1 MNTTEQIAIMKYEAR
16 LANRA
21 NAEGIRNWTPE
32 ARAASLATRRA
43 NGSVWGWNHRKRAMP
58 STSEAFDRSM
68 EAMTED
74 AETVRSA
81 LASQRAGVPTIGAR
95 SKYADQ
101 VAEQRL
107 EDFKA
112 WLAELKRTDDAIAD
126 FNEIVAVMG
135 GMTSGIAKAQRGQTI
150 GPDYGTPAA
159 ESAARKASAVEKSIR
174 RNFEKRNADYLRENP
189 DERGIMLDMV
199 AEKAEYYSASPAQKV
214 EMEKDAYRQI
224 RDNGSMNM
232 REKKSASDYQ
242 RGSDLDALRAVFPDI
257 VEAKPLGQGVWNVRK
272 ADGSASII
280 TGPSSGTSADRTKR
294 TGADYGTLLDA
305 KRNYVRERDAVRPQ
319 LQADEVAYPAGNGIW
334 IGRLP
339 NGDERVISADPGTG
353 GMHNR
358 WSPAARA
365 ASLAVRRAKGSV
377 WGWDKRK
384 RASPDTSGTNK
395 QQSAPS
401 SAPSGD
407 GKSMKDYIADGF
419 SGLDPDWA
427 AKTVRRIEERESW
440 GKKLTTDEE
449 RLLKEYNAYVEEMN
463 KKGGDGKEPVARL
476 LESGV
481 MTSNGP
487 VKLSGSPDPE
497 ESEQWDN
504 MVSGFKTMIGKGA
517 KPTLANLQKQFEK
530 DHDEE
535 KFKLASAA
543 LAEAYN
549 TDSLDK
555 FQDEFE
561 RDPKNNSEFRTF
573 QKKNGVPPEFIGGN

>member
-21 NAEGIRNWTPE
+21 DAEGLRNWTPE

-68 EAMTED
+68 DAMTED
-74 AETVRSA
+74 AETVRRA

-189 DERGIMLDMV
+189 DERGIMMDMV

-214 EMEKDAYRQI
+214 EIEKSAYRQI
-224 RDNGSMNM
+224 RDNGSMTM
-232 REKKSASDYQ
+232 REPQKTQ
-242 RGSDLDALRAVFPDI
+242 
-257 VEAKPLGQGVWNVRK
+257 
-272 ADGSASII
+272 
-280 TGPSSGTSADRTKR
+280 
-294 TGADYGTLLDA
+294 GADYGTLLDA

-334 IGRLP
+334 IGRRP
-339 NGDERVISADPGTG
+339 NGDERVISAGPGTG

-384 RASPDTSGTNK
+384 RASPDTDGTDK
-395 QQSAPS
+395 QQSAPPS
-401 SAPSGD
+401 VPSGN

-419 SGLDPDWA
+419 SALDPDWA
-427 AKTVRRIEERESW
+427 AKTVRRIEEREKW
-440 GKKLTTDEE
+440 GKKLTADEE

-463 KKGGDGKEPVARL
+463 KKGGAGKEPVARL

-481 MTSNGP
+481 MTSDGP

-530 DHDEE
+530 DHDEK
-535 KFKLASAA
+535 KFNLASAA
-543 LAEAYN
+543 LAEAYH

-573 QKKNGVPPEFIGGN
+573 QKKNGVPPEFIGGD

>member
-1 MNTTEQIAIMKYEAR
+1 MDIKEQITIMKVEAR

-21 NAEGIRNWTPE
+21 DEEGLRNWTPE

-43 NGSVWGWNHRKRAMP
+43 NGSVWGWNHRKRAVP
-58 STSEAFDRSM
+58 STSEAYDRSM
-68 EAMTED
+68 DAMTED
-74 AETVRSA
+74 AEAIRRSQ
-81 LASQRAGVPTIGAR
+81 ASGVPTISAP
-95 SKYADQ
+95 SKYA
-101 VAEQRL
+101 EQLAADRL
-107 EDFKA
+107 QAFKQ
-112 WLAELKRTDDAIAD
+112 WLSELKRTDDAIAD

-135 GMTSGIAKAQRGQTI
+135 GLTSGIAKAQRGQTI
-150 GPDYGTPAA
+150 GPVTADAAA
-159 ESAARKASAVEKSIR
+159 EAAAKKAAIEKSIR

-224 RDNGSMNM
+224 RDSGSMNM
-232 REKKSASDYQ
+232 REKKPTSEYP
-242 RGSDLDALRAVFPDI
+242 RGADLDALRAAFPDI
-257 VEAKPLGQGVWNVRK
+257 VEAKSLGEGVWNVRK
-272 ADGSASII
+272 ADGSVSII
-280 TGPSSGTSADRTKR
+280 TGPSASTPSADRTKQA
-294 TGADYGTLLDA
+294 GADYGTLLDA

-319 LQADEVAYPAGNGIW
+319 LQAEEVAYPAGNGIW

-339 NGDERVISADPGTG
+339 NGDERVISAVSETG
-353 GMHNR
+353 WLYNR

-365 ASLAVRRAKGSV
+365 ASLAARRAKGSV

-384 RASPDTSGTNK
+384 RATPDTTGTDN
-395 QQSAPS
+395 QQSASP

-427 AKTVRRIEERESW
+427 AKTVRRIEEREAW
-440 GKKLTTDEE
+440 GKKLTADEE

-463 KKGGDGKEPVARL
+463 KKGGAGKEPVARV

-481 MTSNGP
+481 MTSDGP
-487 VKLSGSPDPE
+487 VKLSGAPEPE
-497 ESEQWDN
+497 ESVQWDN

-530 DHDEE
+530 DRDEE

-543 LAEAYN
+543 LVEAWH
-549 TDSLDK
+549 THSLDK
-555 FQDEFE
+555 FQEEFE

-573 QKKNGVPPEFIGGN
+573 QEKSGVPTEFIGGD

>member
-21 NAEGIRNWTPE
+21 DAEGIRNWTPE

-43 NGSVWGWNHRKRAMP
+43 NGSVWGWNHRKRAAP
-58 STSEAFDRSM
+58 STSKAFDRSM

-74 AETVRSA
+74 AETVRRA
-81 LASQRAGVPTIGAR
+81 LASQRAGVPTIGAP
-95 SKYADQ
+95 SKG
-101 VAEQRL
+101 AEELAAQRL
-107 EDFKA
+107 ESFKA
-112 WLAELKRTDDAIAD
+112 WLAELRRTDDAIAD

-135 GMTSGIAKAQRGQTI
+135 GLTSGIAKARRGQAI
-150 GPDYGTPAA
+150 GEVTADPAA
-159 ESAARKASAVEKSIR
+159 EAARKAAIEKAIR

-189 DERGIMLDMV
+189 DERGVMLDMV
-199 AEKAEYYSASPAQKV
+199 AEKAEYYSASPARKV
-214 EMEKDAYRQI
+214 ELEKDAYRQI
-224 RDNGSMNM
+224 RDSGSAAM
-232 REKKSASDYQ
+232 RETPA
-242 RGSDLDALRAVFPDI
+242 
-257 VEAKPLGQGVWNVRK
+257 AKV
-272 ADGSASII
+272 
-280 TGPSSGTSADRTKR
+280 T
-294 TGADYGTLLDA
+294 DYGTLLKV
-305 KRNYVRERDAVRPQ
+305 KRDYVRERDAVRPQ
-319 LQADEVAYPAGNGIW
+319 LQPDEMAYPVGNGIW
-334 IGRLP
+334 IGRLQ
-339 NGDERVISADPGTG
+339 NGDERVISAVPDNGQLY
-353 GMHNR
+353 NR

-384 RASPDTSGTNK
+384 RASPDTAGSDK
-395 QQSAPS
+395 QQSAPPS
-401 SAPSGD
+401 EPSGN

-419 SGLDPDWA
+419 SSLDPDWA
-427 AKTVRRIEERESW
+427 AKTVRRIEEREAW
-440 GKKLTTDEE
+440 GKKLTADEE

-463 KKGGDGKEPVARL
+463 KKGGAGKEPVARL

-481 MTSNGP
+481 MTSDGP

-573 QKKNGVPPEFIGGN
+573 QKKNGVPPEFIGGD

>member
-21 NAEGIRNWTPE
+21 VEEGIRNWTPE

-43 NGSVWGWNHRKRAMP
+43 NGSVWGWNKRKRAMP

-68 EAMTED
+68 DAMTED
-74 AETVRSA
+74 AETIRSA
-81 LASQRAGVPTIGAR
+81 IASQRDGVPTIGAR

-101 VAEQRL
+101 LSEQRL

-135 GMTSGIAKAQRGQTI
+135 GLTSGIAKAQRGQTI
-150 GPDYGTPAA
+150 GPSTADAA
-159 ESAARKASAVEKSIR
+159 TEAAARKAAVEKAIR
-174 RNFEKRNADYLRENP
+174 RNFEKRNADHLRKYPE
-189 DERGIMLDMV
+189 DRQVMLDMV

-224 RDNGSMNM
+224 RDSGSMTM
-232 REKKSASDYQ
+232 REKKSTSDYQ
-242 RGSDLDALRAVFPDI
+242 RGSDLDALRAAFPDI
-257 VEAKPLGQGVWNVRK
+257 VEAKALGQGVWNVRK
-272 ADGSASII
+272 ADGSVSII

-305 KRNYVRERDAVRPQ
+305 KRNYVREREAVRPQ

-339 NGDERVISADPGTG
+339 NGDERVISAVPETG
-353 GMHNR
+353 WMHNR
-358 WSPAARA
+358 AHSAAC
-365 ASLAVRRAKGSV
+365 ASSQGKECDCSCGGSQH
-377 WGWDKRK
+377 G
-384 RASPDTSGTNK
+384 TQGSG
-395 QQSAPS
+395 SAPN
-401 SAPSGD
+401 GN
-407 GKSMKDYIADGF
+407 GKSWKDYLKG
-419 SGLDPDWA
+419 GLPNLDPDYA
-427 AKTVRRIEERESW
+427 ARTVRRLEEREAW
-440 GKKLTTDEE
+440 GKELTADEA
-449 RLLKEYNAYVEEMN
+449 RFVKEYDAYVEEMN
-463 KKGGDGKEPVARL
+463 KDLAKTKEPV
-476 LESGV
+476 
-481 MTSNGP
+481 
-487 VKLSGSPDPE
+487 KDPE
-497 ESEQWDN
+497 AVKPSAPPVVPGDSPEGSKNWDKL
-504 MVSGFKTMIGKGA
+504 VSGFKDMIAKGA
-517 KPTLANLQKQFEK
+517 KPTLRNLQNQLAK

-543 LAEAYN
+543 LAEAWH

-561 RDPKNNSEFRTF
+561 RDPNNNFEFRTF
-573 QKKNGVPPEFIGGN
+573 QKKAGVPPEFIGGK